1 MYKKKMVSENI
12 WKKVWLFFG
21 IIFIFISIFMIFCG
35 PLLASITGTAP
46 FSDRARAMISFLWIW
61 MFIYNGIGNF
71 FLYRDIEKNK
81 VLLILGIPA
90 GLAFTILQSIY
101 MVIGYFEIVLS
112 EVIWAILPLIWS
124 IIVII
129 YFLDQKKK

>member
-1 MYKKKMVSENI
+1 MVSKNI

-21 IIFIFISIFMIFCG
+21 IIFIFISIFMIFFG

-124 IIVII
+124 IIIII

>member
-1 MYKKKMVSENI
+1 MVSKNI

-21 IIFIFISIFMIFCG
+21 IIFIFISIFMIFFG
-35 PLLASITGTAP
+35 PLLASITGTTP

-124 IIVII
+124 IIIII